1 MQLDPFRDDGPHMAM
16 RSDRPKRAGGQ
27 PRRAGLFALEGLT
40 AALLLLYVGST
51 VLRPDNTTSRLF
63 DTWIGNLAYGGST
76 LLCFWKAWASQ
87 RQRLA
92 WLFIA
97 SALGVF
103 TLGSVLWTS
112 TIQFMDPVPYPSSA
126 DLCFL
131 AFYPIAYIGIG
142 LLIFDSFRQV
152 FKGAFWLDGLIA
164 ALGVAALSASLVLG
178 TVSRNTQGDVATV
191 VTNLAYPI
199 GDLLLVSLLVGYF
212 ALRGWHPGRL
222 WWALGGGLALFA
234 VADTIYVLRVS
245 AGVYVTGT
253 PLDGLW
259 AIGAFVIALGAW
271 HGGAHHPDRRMIASS
286 MAVPAIFLTSSLAIV
301 VFSAWHPVLAL
312 GLVLASATLIVSMG
326 RVLYSY
332 RQLQQLSESRREA
345 RTDDLTGLANRRMFY
360 ETLTARLESS
370 GPDASMAV
378 LLVDLNRFK
387 EINDSLGHR
396 VGDEILRQ
404 LGPRLASVLRP
415 GDTLARLG
423 GDEFG
428 LLLSP
433 PGDRS
438 VACQVAERVHAVL
451 KEPFP
456 LAGVTLRVD
465 ASTGISIAPLHG
477 TDADTLIQK
486 ADVAMYEA
494 KRSQLAWTVYS
505 PQRDIHTKQRLELV
519 EDLRDA
525 ITNGQLVLYYQP
537 KLDLRSGRIEG
548 VEALVRWQ
556 HPTKGLLSPATFV
569 DLAENTGLIGPLTIN
584 VLEQAVRQCAD
595 WSRRGLVPHVAVNLS
610 AANLLDNELPDT
622 LARLLREEGVSGSS
636 LTLEITE
643 NSVMADP
650 DRSLVVMDELRS
662 IGCGLSVDDY
672 GTGFSSLK
680 YLRDLPVSE
689 LKLDRSFLLDSNDER
704 AVSIIRST
712 VDLAHSLGLRMVAEG
727 VEDDTTLELI
737 RALGCDEAQ
746 GFHISRPVPADAVLP
761 MLVEGS
767 FTPPDDLARP
777 VERVVE
783 S

>member
-1 MQLDPFRDDGPHMAM
+1 MAM
-16 RSDRPKRAGGQ
+16 RPESPKRAGGQ
-27 PRRAGLFALEGLT
+27 SRRAGLFALEGLT

-51 VLRPDNTTSRLF
+51 FLRADNTSSALF
-63 DTWIGNLAYGGST
+63 DTWIGNLAYAGST
-76 LLCFWKAWASQ
+76 LLCFWKAVAA
-87 RQRLA
+87 RRERVA

-97 SALGVF
+97 AALAVF
-103 TLGSVLWTS
+103 TMGSILWT
-112 TIQFMDPVPYPSSA
+112 TRIQFLDPVPYPSTA

-131 AFYPIAYIGIG
+131 AFYPIAYVGIG
-142 LLIFDSFRQV
+142 LLIHDSLRQV
-152 FKGAFWLDGLIA
+152 SKGAFWLDGLVA
-164 ALGVAALSASLVLG
+164 GLGVAALSASLVLG
-178 TVSRNTQGDVATV
+178 TVSRNTEGNVATV
-191 VTNLAYPI
+191 VTNLAYPV

-234 VADTIYVLRVS
+234 VADSIYVLRVS

-271 HGGAHHPDRRMIASS
+271 HGGAHHPGQRTISS
-286 MAVPAIFLTSSLAIV
+286 SVAVPAIFLTSSLTIV
-301 VFSAWHPVLAL
+301 VFSAWHPVLAT
-312 GLVLASATLIVSMG
+312 GVVLASATLIVSLG

-332 RQLQQLSESRREA
+332 RQLQLLAESRREA
-345 RTDDLTGLANRRMFY
+345 RTDELTGLGNRRMFY
-360 ETLTARLESS
+360 EALTARLDSA
-370 GPDASMAV
+370 GPNVSLAV
-378 LLVDLNRFK
+378 LLIDLNRFK

-428 LLLSP
+428 LLLAP

-438 VACQVAERVHAVL
+438 VACQIAERVHAVL
-451 KEPFP
+451 KQPFP
-456 LAGVTLRVD
+456 LAGVTLRID
-465 ASTGISIAPLHG
+465 ASTGISLAPVHG

-494 KRSQLAWTVYS
+494 KRSQLAWSIYS
-505 PQRDIHTKQRLELV
+505 SQRDTHTKQRLELV

-525 ITNGQLVLYYQP
+525 IPNGELVLHYQS
-537 KLDLRSGRIEG
+537 KLNLRSGRIEG

-556 HPTKGLLSPATFV
+556 HPTKGLLPPATFV
-569 DLAENTGLIGPLTIN
+569 DLAEHTGLIGPLTIN

-610 AANLLDNELPDT
+610 AANLLDDDLPYT
-622 LARLLREEGVSGSS
+622 LARLLREERVPGSA

-650 DRSLVVMDELRS
+650 DRSLVVLDELRS
-662 IGCGLSVDDY
+662 LGCQLSVDDY

-689 LKLDRSFLLDSNDER
+689 LKLDRSFLMAPGDER
-704 AVSIIRST
+704 AISIIRST
-712 VDLAHSLGLRMVAEG
+712 VDLAHSLGLRIVAEG
-727 VEDDTTLELI
+727 VEDDATLDLL
-737 RALGCDEAQ
+737 RRLGCDEAQ
-746 GFHISRPVPADAVLP
+746 GYHIGRPVPVEEITPVLA
-761 MLVEGS
+761 EAK
-767 FTPPDDLARP
+767 FTPPAP
-777 VERVVE
+777 VTRRAEVVE
-783 S
+783 G